1 MPVITCSAHWLW
13 RDSKFTFRNSKE
25 NLRKSSQWRRSS
37 RLSSFK
43 HQDLFRFWSLFTN
56 RSLKQNSLRKS
67 SLVSKTN
74 TKTGNLEAQT
84 ELYTM
89 KISLESQDFIT
100 NKHKSRL
107 LPWQVI
113 FPTTSLISTQST
125 ALTTWT
131 SISTSWKKAWKLNS
145 EWSHLTNLVCHSK
158 MRFNGL
164 SVA

>member
-13 RDSKFTFRNSKE
+13 RDSKFTFLNSKE
-25 NLRKSSQWRRSS
+25 NLRKSSQWKRSS

-43 HQDLFRFWSLFTN
+43 HQDRFRFWSLFTN
-56 RSLKQNSLRKS
+56 ISLNQNSLRKS
-67 SLVSKTN
+67 SLASKTN

-89 KISLESQDFIT
+89 KISLESQDFTT

-107 LPWQVI
+107 YRWQVI
-113 FPTTSLISTQST
+113 FLTTFLISTQST

-131 SISTSWKKAWKLNS
+131 SISTSWKKALKLNW
-145 EWSHLTNLVCHSK
+145 EWSHLTNLDCHSK
-158 MRFNGL
+158 MKFNGL
-164 SVA
+164 LVA